1 MGAACCLRRVDG
13 SEGENVAMKL
23 KSKSLYLLLPFIII
37 INSTALYLWKKL
49 GWTKP
54 TLIFTLLGIGTILF
68 FFLMNQFYEY
78 LQGNRYFIIGGAI
91 FVIIIG
97 LHLWINS
104 ELPHIGI
111 CYVLIGLS
119 LIFNVVLKRKWKNIC
134 VIAVLV
140 LAGTVLILGEIEE
153 INQDKTPTIGKA
165 AGMQQEAVD
174 KGPKVQCSREVTSV
188 SSPAKRK

>member
-1 MGAACCLRRVDG
+1 
-13 SEGENVAMKL
+13 MKL

-174 KGPKVQCSREVTSV
+174 KGPKSNVLER
-188 SSPAKRK
+188 